1 MRQIDINN
9 FGKKEYPLPPTC
21 IISVYGA
28 PAPDTEAMLHYAIPL
43 DGVDDTVILYI
54 HRSLRNTPTT
64 PTPTPVTTPSGILLL
79 IPTVTLS
86 MNIC

>member
-64 PTPTPVTTPSGILLL
+64 PTPVTTPSGILLL
-79 IPTVTLS
+79 IPTVPLS